1 MALQVKFVTVA
12 DRPATNSAAAV
23 PYSPTH
29 THTHEC
35 TISVCCFIL
44 RLSFLH
50 FLFFLFLVKMA
61 SRIMKRKVYFTL
73 LLSSIICQK
82 VVNINWRRRALLA
95 SVEWFQCNL
104 HLHTASSTAHTNT
117 ITTAP
122 KKRKGER
129 LFSYYC
135 ILMLLFS
142 FQIDFEKRPERL
154 VNIPVAVATYMYKPH
169 VICICVSSLWFLRRR
184 EYIFSFSA
192 VENPN
197 NERRKKFQL
206 MFTK

>member
-1 MALQVKFVTVA
+1 M
-12 DRPATNSAAAV
+12 
-23 PYSPTH
+23 
-29 THTHEC
+29 
-35 TISVCCFIL
+35 SVL
-44 RLSFLH
+44 YLYVVSFCV
-50 FLFFLFLVKMA
+50 FLFFISFFFKFLVKMA
-61 SRIMKRKVYFTL
+61 SRKMKRKVYFTL